1 MSHGWRYVA
10 ALAALLLLNTGHGET
25 AGRLTAVHALAPPLA
40 GTADGSGFL
49 ERVVREAFRRIGF
62 SLEISAVPA
71 ERALINVDSGVDDLD
86 LSRASGFEAQYPH
99 LVRVPEKT
107 MDFEFVAF
115 IPASASPFRTD
126 DWASLQD
133 RTVAFVSGWKIFERH
148 VTRSR
153 ETMRA
158 SSIASLFEIL
168 KQNRAE
174 TVLLERWQGLQ
185 AARAAPVAVQ
195 VLEPPL
201 ARAEMF
207 IYLNQRHAALVPP
220 LVAALRQMKADGTYQ
235 RILRETLLPAV
246 SRKTDR

>member
-1 MSHGWRYVA
+1 
-10 ALAALLLLNTGHGET
+10 
-25 AGRLTAVHALAPPLA
+25 
-40 GTADGSGFL
+40 
-49 ERVVREAFRRIGF
+49 
-62 SLEISAVPA
+62 
-71 ERALINVDSGVDDLD
+71 
-86 LSRASGFEAQYPH
+86 
-99 LVRVPEKT
+99 
-107 MDFEFVAF
+107 
-115 IPASASPFRTD
+115 
-126 DWASLQD
+126 
-133 RTVAFVSGWKIFERH
+133 
-148 VTRSR
+148 
-153 ETMRA
+153 MRA

-235 RILRETLLPAV
+235 RILRETLLPAA
-246 SRKTDR
+246 SRKIDR